1 MTSVLVVDD
10 EIALVGALRINLT
23 ARGYAVT
30 TAKDGAAALLAAA
43 VEHPDLVVLD
53 LGLPDIDG
61 IEVIRELRTWSA
73 MPIIVL
79 SARHRPEDKIH
90 ALDTGAD
97 TYVTKPFGMEELLA
111 CLRVAER
118 RLALTPPPEADLV
131 IDTGT
136 FVVDVT
142 AKTVRRGNLS
152 VHLTRTEWAILEQ
165 LVRNPDSLISGKHL
179 LTTIWGPECADRGH
193 YLRVYM
199 AQLRRKLELDP
210 SHPRHLLTEPGSGY
224 RFVRVPGESAG
235 RD

>member
-10 EIALVGALRINLT
+10 ETALRRALRINLS

-30 TAKDGAAALLAAA
+30 TAKDGASALLAAA
-43 VEHPDLVVLD
+43 TEHPDLVLLD

-79 SARHRPEDKIH
+79 SARQRPADRIQ

-97 TYVTKPFGMEELLA
+97 TYVTKPFGMDELLA

-118 RLALTPPPEADLV
+118 RLALATPAEPDLV
-131 IDTGT
+131 VETAAFT
-136 FVVDVT
+136 VDVSS
-142 AKTVRRGNLS
+142 KVVRRGGVA

-179 LTTIWGPECADRGH
+179 LTTIWGPEYADRGH
-193 YLRVYM
+193 YLRVYL
-199 AQLRRKLELDP
+199 AQLRRKLEPEP
-210 SHPRHLLTEPGSGY
+210 SRPRYLLTEPGVGY
-224 RFVRVPGESAG
+224 RFAPEA
-235 RD
+235 